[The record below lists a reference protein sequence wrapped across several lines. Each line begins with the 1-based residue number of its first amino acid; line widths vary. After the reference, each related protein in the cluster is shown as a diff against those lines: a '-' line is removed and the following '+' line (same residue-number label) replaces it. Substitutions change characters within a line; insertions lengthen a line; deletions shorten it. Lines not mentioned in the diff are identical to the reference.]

1 MVLLGNSTKGNA
13 RRIINMLKNFDTTRE
28 KISNSIKDAK
38 KRKNDLEIAL
48 NQENLSYSQKLSE
61 LEKEVAEIK
70 SFIEK
75 SSDNIAIY
83 NT

>member
-1 MVLLGNSTKGNA
+1 
-13 RRIINMLKNFDTTRE
+13 MLKNFDTTRE

-38 KRKNDLEIAL
+38 KRKNELEIAL

-70 SFIEK
+70 LLIEK
-75 SSDNIAIY
+75 SSDNIAI
-83 NT
+83 